1 MKIEL
6 THDLIAKKVR
16 DAVSAQDRARLHAQH
31 IIRVRYELFVT
42 MPQLLLTSD
51 EIAFIQPH
59 KADLLLSEDQMA
71 FLAKSEKVIATELR
85 WTYLRNFLNIAFF
98 LGAIISMWALRE
110 YRRAERGADQN
121 QELATNLIE
130 ISSDI
135 RRIKTVE
142 DLYKLQDRIGEL
154 RRTKLTDEQVASW
167 MRTANTDSLLRT
179 LREPHVNSESFAASL
194 RPIVMQGFVVDEKG
208 KGIPNAII
216 DILGMKVNTEK
227 DGKFILYVLTDPALL
242 PPHFN
247 IAVFSEGYERYSESI
262 EPNTLQNR
270 VYFENEKIVMKRK

>member
-42 MPQLLLTSD
+42 MPQLLLSAD

-59 KADLLLSEDQMA
+59 KASLLLSEDQSA
-71 FLAKSEKVIATELR
+71 FLARSEKVIATELR
-85 WTYLRNFLNIAFF
+85 WVYLRNFLNVAF
-98 LGAIISMWALRE
+98 LVGAIIAMWALRE

-142 DLYKLQDRIGEL
+142 DLYKLQDRIAEL
-154 RRTKLTDEQVASW
+154 RKTKLTDEQVSAW
-167 MRTANTDSLLRT
+167 LRTANTDSLLST
-179 LREPHVNSESFAASL
+179 LREPYINSESFAASL
-194 RPIVMQGFVVDEKG
+194 RPIVMQGYVIDQKG
-208 KGIPNAII
+208 KGIADAVI
-216 DILGMKVNTEK
+216 DILGMKVNTDKE
-227 DGKFILYVLTDPALL
+227 GKFMLYVLTDPALL

-247 IAVFSEGYERYSESI
+247 ISVFAKGYERYSESI

-270 VYFENEKIVMKRK
+270 VYFEEQKIVMQPK

>member
-98 LGAIISMWALRE
+98 FGGYYFDVGTSRIPKSRARRRPKSGARHQPH
-110 YRRAERGADQN
+110 RN
-121 QELATNLIE
+121 Q
-130 ISSDI
+130 
-135 RRIKTVE
+135 
-142 DLYKLQDRIGEL
+142 
-154 RRTKLTDEQVASW
+154 
-167 MRTANTDSLLRT
+167 
-179 LREPHVNSESFAASL
+179 
-194 RPIVMQGFVVDEKG
+194 
-208 KGIPNAII
+208 
-216 DILGMKVNTEK
+216 
-227 DGKFILYVLTDPALL
+227 
-242 PPHFN
+242 
-247 IAVFSEGYERYSESI
+247 
-262 EPNTLQNR
+262 
-270 VYFENEKIVMKRK
+270 